1 MQNFMEN
8 FDDGSGYYDKT
19 IIEETTL
26 FNEENFEKFSP
37 NFKIIVNKYI
47 KIESKTQKIM
57 SKLKTTVL

>member
-1 MQNFMEN
+1 MEN